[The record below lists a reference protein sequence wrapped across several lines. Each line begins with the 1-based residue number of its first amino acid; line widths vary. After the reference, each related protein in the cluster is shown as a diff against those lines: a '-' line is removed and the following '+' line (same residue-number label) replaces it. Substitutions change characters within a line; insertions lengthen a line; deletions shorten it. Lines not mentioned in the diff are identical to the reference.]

1 MAMRVI
7 SATGSATLRR
17 GSAGF
22 TLIELLVVLAILLMI
37 GGIFPFVLKRA
48 LPHQRIVLASQQ
60 LRAAIHDA
68 EIRSQGTGEPRVLDS
83 DTLDKLLPNGTHMMM
98 VAPDGTE
105 LKALAVYPDGS
116 ITAGRIDISA
126 GVQHQM
132 VVTTVLTGRV
142 VLR

>member
-1 MAMRVI
+1 MRDSRRLI
-7 SATGSATLRR
+7 SAASAALSF
-17 GSAGF
+17 SAEERSNDGV
-22 TLIELLVVLAILLMI
+22 EL
-37 GGIFPFVLKRA
+37 P
-48 LPHQRIVLASQQ
+48 
-60 LRAAIHDA
+60 
-68 EIRSQGTGEPRVLDS
+68 

-126 GVQHQM
+126 GMQHQM